1 MVRNEMLKLNL
12 NKSCGS
18 DEIHLEI
25 LIEIVDLASKPLA
38 LLKNG
43 VRFTSI

>member
-1 MVRNEMLKLNL
+1 MVRNEMLKLNV
-12 NKSCGS
+12 
-18 DEIHLEI
+18 
-25 LIEIVDLASKPLA
+25 IEIVDLASKPLA